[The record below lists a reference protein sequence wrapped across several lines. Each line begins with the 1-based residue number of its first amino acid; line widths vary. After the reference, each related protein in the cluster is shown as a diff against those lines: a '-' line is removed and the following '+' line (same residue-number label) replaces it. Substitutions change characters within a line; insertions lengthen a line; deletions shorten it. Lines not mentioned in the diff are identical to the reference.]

1 MFKKRI
7 SQWQLDKKRKRKEM
21 VYAVKQIRGRQALG
35 KATVVFIRNE
45 EVSQWDIT
53 RYFKR
58 RPLTAS
64 EQHQR
69 LDGSPAPS
77 DVIAKTPVLQ
87 ACTPAAVR
95 IAPQFSHPNAITED
109 KTTDVEREVYSAQA
123 MALQDEKARH
133 LSVPDAFLAYHEQPV
148 PQCFAYQLEPHEEF
162 LGWFYCYDECSFGKS
177 SRWEDLI
184 WALWWDTRFRAIRHY
199 LRVPRYHSIFPT
211 TRRHVRVWQHPS
223 KRHVTQIPRGIML
236 LEWHL
241 TAAIIAWWVEATA
254 DGTERDYMLSRLYYL
269 ITEHLDPCHPAVY
282 MLSSA
287 ARATCTSGE
296 VRLTEALRGRCSGSS
311 NLTGR
316 HVRSSAFTD
325 FLETLS
331 LLIELRPQGLDD
343 MIRAASE
350 QPAYAR
356 VRRAWRVDDDYR
368 PCPQLARIYPLQR
381 SLNGRLRRTKLSDA
395 SNHLPWYMELV
406 I

>member
-1 MFKKRI
+1 MDIAYSGIEARLRKPNEADWSWIRPIIEQEYKHAGRTRQEVCAMLSTQFGIAITENMFKKRI

-69 LDGSPAPS
+69 HDGSPAPS

-184 WALWWDTRFRAIRHY
+184 WALCIH
-199 LRVPRYHSIFPT
+199 
-211 TRRHVRVWQHPS
+211 Q
-223 KRHVTQIPRGIML
+223 
-236 LEWHL
+236 
-241 TAAIIAWWVEATA
+241 
-254 DGTERDYMLSRLYYL
+254 
-269 ITEHLDPCHPAVY
+269 
-282 MLSSA
+282 SA
-287 ARATCTSGE
+287 
-296 VRLTEALRGRCSGSS
+296 
-311 NLTGR
+311 
-316 HVRSSAFTD
+316 
-325 FLETLS
+325 
-331 LLIELRPQGLDD
+331 
-343 MIRAASE
+343 M
-350 QPAYAR
+350 
-356 VRRAWRVDDDYR
+356 
-368 PCPQLARIYPLQR
+368 
-381 SLNGRLRRTKLSDA
+381 
-395 SNHLPWYMELV
+395 
-406 I
+406 